1 MAVWLQLSVALLGC
15 ACTWRSAAAFPSV
28 LRLSAPAPLCGCAYV
43 CAMVVALQGCVCV
56 ATAAGGQSFPQSVE
70 GRKGGKEK
78 KRKREEKRRL
88 QLPRYWITEKLL
100 PAMGHE
106 TRTPDMGHETTHETS
121 HETGTPDIGH
131 ETAHETMA
139 NPKPMKPP

>member
-56 ATAAGGQSFPQSVE
+56 EAAAAA
-70 GRKGGKEK
+70 
-78 KRKREEKRRL
+78 
-88 QLPRYWITEKLL
+88 LL
-100 PAMGHE
+100 DH
-106 TRTPDMGHETTHETS
+106 RETS
-121 HETGTPDIGH
+121 PSDG
-131 ETAHETMA
+131 A
-139 NPKPMKPP
+139 